1 MLCDFHDK
9 SRPTPI
15 GGVTCRAGR
24 HEKPTPGRW
33 PPARRWL
40 ARFDSPALMGRDVEY
55 QKSANFSAVFIY
67 ESKAEL
73 LILAKS
79 GTFDGDHRT
88 SNSHLLQANIRLGG
102 RECGFTPSPALLGIA
117 D

>member
-1 MLCDFHDK
+1 MK
-9 SRPTPI
+9 NQR
-15 GGVTCRAGR
+15 RAGGLL
-24 HEKPTPGRW
+24 PGVGW
-33 PPARRWL
+33 LVLILPPLWGGMW
-40 ARFDSPALMGRDVEY
+40 SIK
-55 QKSANFSAVFIY
+55 KSTNFSAVFIY

-102 RECGFTPSPALLGIA
+102 RECAFTPSPALLGIA